1 MECEKSIDE
10 LYHIFE
16 KTIPKENLNDC
27 LFAIS
32 SPITYKELKFYPI
45 KVKYYQFFNIVASV
59 FSMTKYDS
67 GLPECMGM
75 NMLQFLFYQDKEKG
89 IDNASVAL
97 PLLQILLEMCMRIPT
112 FNDEGKE
119 NIYFWRDG
127 KKCYMNIFGKDYNWQ
142 DYEEIRKIIAAQNG
156 IELVDYTIHPDVRKL
171 IEEKKR
177 LRAASEENKVGT
189 FEELI
194 DSIMLASGQSEDAVL
209 NMTVRRFINLIQRYD
224 IMLSYELY
232 TQLSPYID
240 KKDKKGIVRW
250 NGAIKKDNDY
260 MSHLVKASDLEDKF
274 KKIQ

>member
-16 KTIPKENLNDC
+16 DVVPKEDLNEC

-32 SPITYKELKFYPI
+32 SPITYKGLKFYPI
-45 KVKYYQFFNIVASV
+45 KVKYYQFFHIVASV

-75 NMLQFLFYQDKEKG
+75 NMLQFLFYQNKEKG
-89 IDNASVAL
+89 IDNASLAL

-112 FNDEGKE
+112 TDENGND
-119 NIYFWRDG
+119 NIVFWQDG
-127 KKCYMNIFGKDYNWQ
+127 KKCFIKIFGVNYDWR

-156 IELVDYTIHPDVRKL
+156 IELVDYNIHPDVRKL
-171 IEEKKR
+171 IEEKKK

-194 DSIMLASGQSEDAVL
+194 DSVMLASGQDEDKVL
-209 NMTVRRFINLIQRYD
+209 NLTMRRFINLIQRYD

-260 MSHLVKASDLEDKF
+260 KSHLVRASDLEDKI
-274 KKIQ
+274 KKS